1 LLAPPCRLV
10 SAREVIS
17 NTGAMGMTTI
27 PYDKAGAAKLRK
39 AKPSELIL
47 IALEDLVAVERQRKK
62 FRVDMWRWFVPNSP
76 RHDGKCVVCLAG
88 SVMAGTLAVPHDTDI
103 VDEEGW
109 VRPEH
114 VDGASICQRLQALD
128 DARYGGINSYL
139 SDLKRRTPKALENV
153 RVPIPVYADDPSGF
167 KSGLRKMAQLL
178 AEHGL

>member
-47 IALEDLVAVERQRKK
+47 IALDDLAAVERQRSK
-62 FRVDMWRWFVPNSP
+62 FSVYMGRWFVPNSTASD
-76 RHDGKCVVCLAG
+76 RKCVVCLAG
-88 SVMAGTLAVPHDTDI
+88 SVMAGTLAVPLDI
-103 VDEEGW
+103 DADAFGGEITPPDVNGVSIERRLYALNAVRCGSISLYLQELGRVTPSPLEECSLDFPPYDE
-109 VRPEH
+109 
-114 VDGASICQRLQALD
+114 
-128 DARYGGINSYL
+128 N
-139 SDLKRRTPKALENV
+139 RR
-153 RVPIPVYADDPSGF
+153 GF
-167 KSGLRKMAQLL
+167 KSGLRKMAKLL